1 MPRYLVLIHPA
12 GRPDRARGPCYG
24 PVEAPDA
31 ERAAAIASVEWFG
44 EGADGI
50 MRETDPEDGMPRYVV
65 GRFILAVERLTP

>member
-1 MPRYLVLIHPA
+1 MPRYIVRIHPA
-12 GRPDRARGPCYG
+12 GRPDRGSALDPID
-24 PVEAPDA
+24 APDA
-31 ERAAAIASVEWFG
+31 ERAALIAAVEWFG